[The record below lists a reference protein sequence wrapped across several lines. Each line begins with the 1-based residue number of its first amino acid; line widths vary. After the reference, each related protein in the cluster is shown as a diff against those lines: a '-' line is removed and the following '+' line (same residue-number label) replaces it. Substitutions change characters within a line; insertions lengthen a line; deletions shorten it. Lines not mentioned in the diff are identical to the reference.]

1 MVRKRDATTGFL
13 EVGIWLL
20 FFALLVPAGFAGW
33 AIGHS
38 TSGQK
43 TTTAAAAAPSGHQGG
58 ANLAVSAIGSPTQ
71 GQALFDAKHCSD
83 CHTYNGHGGSDAP
96 PLDFMR
102 GHLSARE
109 IAGMAGTIWDHLPKM
124 LPHFKKEGVPLP
136 SFTPGQMADLI
147 AYLHGG
153 PPKGAAKT
161 TTEAATTSGTNP
173 STTAAPPSG
182 MGMGMGATAATTA
195 TGAAAGGKQLFV
207 SQGCGSCHTLAAAG
221 ASGTVGPNLD
231 KALAADAKKA
241 GLALNAFV
249 RDSIVKPNAYVP
261 AGFQAG
267 VMPQS
272 YGQSLSASQ
281 VAELVAF
288 LTQGGG

>member
-1 MVRKRDATTGFL
+1 MARKRDATTGFL

-38 TSGQK
+38 TGGGK
-43 TTTAAAAAPSGHQGG
+43 TPAVAAAPSGHQG
-58 ANLAVSAIGSPTQ
+58 ANLTVSAIGSPTK
-71 GQALFDAKHCSD
+71 GQALFESKHCSD
-83 CHTYNGHGGSDAP
+83 CHIYNGAGGSDAP

-136 SFTPGQMADLI
+136 SFTTGQMADLI

-153 PPKGAAKT
+153 PPKGAAPT
-161 TTEAATTSGTNP
+161 TTEAATTSGMNM
-173 STTAAPPSG
+173 ST
-182 MGMGMGATAATTA
+182 TTA
-195 TGAAAGGKQLFV
+195 TTGAARGKQLFA
-207 SQGCGSCHTLAAAG
+207 SQGCGSCHTFTAAG

-241 GLALNAFV
+241 GQALAAFV
-249 RDSIVKPNAYVP
+249 HESIVKPDAYVP
-261 AGFQAG
+261 SGFQAG
-267 VMPQS
+267 VMPSS
-272 YGQSLSASQ
+272 YGQSLSGSQ
-281 VAELVAF
+281 VADLVAF
-288 LTQGGG
+288 LAQKGG